1 MYSVGG
7 ERRKGKVHGL
17 NSYIDTLTSKIFSGN
32 SLPVVRPYFV
42 SYCLEVLKI
51 L

>member
-17 NSYIDTLTSKIFSGN
+17 NSYITSKIFSGN
-32 SLPVVRPYFV
+32 SLPVVRPYFD